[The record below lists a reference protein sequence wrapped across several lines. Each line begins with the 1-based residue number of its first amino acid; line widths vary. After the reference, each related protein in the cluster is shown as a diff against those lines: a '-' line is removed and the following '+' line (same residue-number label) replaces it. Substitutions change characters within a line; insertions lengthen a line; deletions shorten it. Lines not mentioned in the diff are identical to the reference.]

1 MDDLYYY
8 GWVLDVDDDVCVR
21 GVGGVYITFRDV
33 LCWVLAGFFF
43 LNLLLLLLL
52 PFRNGFFDAPRMV

>member
-21 GVGGVYITFRDV
+21 GVGGVYITFRGCFV
-33 LCWVLAGFFF
+33 LDAGWVFF
-43 LNLLLLLLL
+43 
-52 PFRNGFFDAPRMV
+52 

>member
-33 LCWVLAGFFF
+33 LCWMLAGFFSKPPP
-43 LNLLLLLLL
+43 N
-52 PFRNGFFDAPRMV
+52 APPPLS

>member
-1 MDDLYYY
+1 VLGA
-8 GWVLDVDDDVCVR
+8 GWV
-21 GVGGVYITFRDV
+21 
-33 LCWVLAGFFF
+33 FF